1 MVLKRNRNADDL
13 QKRLFLKY
21 KLKKVVREVIM
32 NSQWLDENQ
41 DDHKMSSNVK
51 KNIAFMMRTKR
62 KFGVLTLSEKSLI
75 RTPHHLRTVSD
86 RKKLCILFAGFRCFL
101 SVPAK
106 QRVRV
111 IPVVKFLSVSP
122 GRIIIRK
129 GDKPFLIY
137 FIVAGEIGMPKRN
150 ISEVE
155 DQFMFGPGDCIG
167 DIGMFE
173 DGPRFQTCIA
183 ASQCELLVLLDNDF
197 NSILKPYMQKVWN
210 DKKRALKALD
220 YFDFFSDDQILKAC
234 KLCTLKQYNPLDTI
248 YSHDRGTLTN
258 VHFVLSGECLILQC
272 LNMKV
277 VVNNGKKMYH
287 LVDTSDGGPIYVPS
301 EQSIRSR
308 LVKNSSMFDALDAV
322 HKNENKSPGQLN
334 TLTSDSDNGSSISTV
349 NLIKHYTSP
358 SSIKYSEYYVEEMTY
373 ADEAYSSSGEL
384 FKDRKQLTSDI
395 YNDIESESDLFY
407 VSNFLGSSSTC
418 LSAGDI
424 ENHFIDVGSLTFG
437 GIFGL
442 GETMRHRVIMARSTV
457 QCLLLPR
464 FFLLDND
471 QNPGNIWQRRLF
483 YLECIIP
490 SRDDLFDN
498 FLKTLKWKKFKID
511 FIKNLTTNT
520 TNIAKDDDIPVLC
533 RIEGGIDPQ

>member
-1 MVLKRNRNADDL
+1 
-13 QKRLFLKY
+13 
-21 KLKKVVREVIM
+21 
-32 NSQWLDENQ
+32 
-41 DDHKMSSNVK
+41 
-51 KNIAFMMRTKR
+51 MMRTKR
-62 KFGVLTLSEKSLI
+62 KLGVLTLTEKSLI
-75 RTPHHLRTVSD
+75 RTPHRLRTVSD
-86 RKKLCILFAGFRCFL
+86 RKKLCLLFAGFRCFL

-111 IPVVKFLSVSP
+111 IPVVKFMSVSP

-137 FIVAGEIGMPKRN
+137 FIIAGEIGMPKRN
-150 ISEVE
+150 ISELE
-155 DQFMFGPGDCIG
+155 DQFNFGPGDCIG

-173 DGPRFQTCIA
+173 DGPRFQTYIA

-277 VVNNGKKMYH
+277 IANNGKKVYH
-287 LVDTSDGGPIYVPS
+287 LVDTLDGGAIYIHS
-301 EQSIRSR
+301 EQSIRSG
-308 LVKNSSMFDALDAV
+308 LVKNMSMLDALDAV
-322 HKNENKSPGQLN
+322 HKNENNSPGQFN
-334 TLTSDSDNGSSISTV
+334 TLSSDSDNGSSISTV

-358 SSIKYSEYYVEEMTY
+358 CSIKYCEYYV
-373 ADEAYSSSGEL
+373 DEAYPSSGKI
-384 FKDRKQLTSDI
+384 FKDKKQLTSDI
-395 YNDIESESDLFY
+395 YNDIESESDTFH
-407 VSNFLGSSSTC
+407 VSNFVGSSSSC

-424 ENHFIDVGSLTFG
+424 ESHFIDVGSLTFG

-442 GETMRHRVIMARSTV
+442 GETMRHRAFIRTDART
-457 QCLLLPR
+457 
-464 FFLLDND
+464 
-471 QNPGNIWQRRLF
+471 RLHR
-483 YLECIIP
+483 L
-490 SRDDLFDN
+490 SSSS
-498 FLKTLKWKKFKID
+498 
-511 FIKNLTTNT
+511 
-520 TNIAKDDDIPVLC
+520 
-533 RIEGGIDPQ
+533 